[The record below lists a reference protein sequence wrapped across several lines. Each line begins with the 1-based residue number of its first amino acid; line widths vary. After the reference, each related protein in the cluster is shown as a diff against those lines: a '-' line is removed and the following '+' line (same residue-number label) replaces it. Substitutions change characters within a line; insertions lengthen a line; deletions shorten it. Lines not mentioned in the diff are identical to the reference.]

1 MTNDGVPVEAFGGDC
16 HREECGHPTPWD
28 MSAIV
33 VNREDVYCSPTC
45 ARAAFDDDAEIDT
58 LALHDPQRHVE
69 WNGKGAE
76 GMIGCIVQPNGHA
89 RQQLDEF
96 AAMFPE

>member
-1 MTNDGVPVEAFGGDC
+1 MSDDGVPVDAFGGDC
-16 HREECGHPTPWD
+16 HRDECDHPTPWD

-45 ARAAFDDDAEIDT
+45 ARAVFDDDTEVDT
-58 LALHDPQRHVE
+58 LALHDPQGHVE
-69 WNGKGAE
+69 WPHAE
-76 GMIGCIVQPNGHA
+76 DDTLVGCVVQPNGYA